1 MRMILVKTTTR
12 NGIVIHAGVT
22 VRISAQNQLVINC
35 GRGQGVV
42 ECFTETNACTVWDAL
57 AKAIEKGEPF
67 DADAYAKKSF
77 AFENDCMRI
86 EANRP
91 KPLQA
96 AMKELAKEVYPFVVE
111 AVKTFDEKVEFTTIE
126 GIHCSIKVFDAEK
139 LPTGTLLEISL
150 WWEKNPDN
158 TGRWK
163 AKFLRVIREVNS

>member
-1 MRMILVKTTTR
+1 MILVKTTTHS
-12 NGIVIHAGVT
+12 GIVVHAGVT
-22 VRISAQNQLVINC
+22 VDINSQNQLVINC

-111 AVKTFDEKVEFTTIE
+111 AVKTFDEEVEFTTIE
-126 GIHCSIKVFDAEK
+126 GRHRPIKVSDAEK
-139 LPTGTLLEISL
+139 LATGTLVEISL
-150 WWEKNPDN
+150 WYEKHSDDR
-158 TGRWK
+158 GKWV
-163 AKFLRVIREVNS
+163 AKFVRVVREVNSL